1 MAEQAVSRIDGVV
14 RWEGDN
20 LADIIKFLGKIPVRL
35 ENLDGQLRLI
45 VRPTDGITLEGGA
58 TELDIFLRE
67 GDGLAYIHGGIDVI
81 RELVYADER
90 PKHDDTIH

>member
-1 MAEQAVSRIDGVV
+1 MTETVTRASCVV

-20 LADIIKFLGKIPVRL
+20 LADIIKFFGNIPVRL
-35 ENLDGQLRLI
+35 EVLDGQLRLI

-81 RELVYADER
+81 RELMYSDER
-90 PKHDDTIH
+90 PKHGDTIH

>member
-1 MAEQAVSRIDGVV
+1 MIHDHCVV

-20 LADIIKFLGKIPVRL
+20 IAAIIKFFGTIPVRL
-35 ENLDGQLRLI
+35 EVLDGQLRLI
-45 VRPTDGITLEGGA
+45 VRPTAGITLEAGA